1 MVTYEIHCYS
11 GIILST
17 NNPGAVAKQ
26 YNVYITGHNGSS
38 PQKYIYINTHEIIRM
53 G

>member
-11 GIILST
+11 GIILPT
-17 NNPGAVAKQ
+17 NNLVLQ
-26 YNVYITGHNGSS
+26 ED
-38 PQKYIYINTHEIIRM
+38 NTMSILLIVMGNAHKNMYTYEIIMM